1 MQENKL
7 FVGNLDYSVT
17 QDELKDLFSSY
28 GSVVSAVVIKN
39 KGFGFVEMS
48 SSDEA
53 LNALTEL
60 NNHSFKN
67 RDLKIDKA
75 KERKPKNKFIRKG
88 NNGRKTFKKN
98 Q

>member
-17 QDELKDLFSSY
+17 REELTDLFSTY
-28 GSVVSAVVIKN
+28 GNVISAVVIKN

-48 SSDEA
+48 SSTEA
-53 LNALTEL
+53 ENALSEL
-60 NNHSFKN
+60 NNHSYKN

-75 KERKPKNKFIRKG
+75 KERKPKNNFKRKD
-88 NNGRKTFKKN
+88 NNGRKSYKKN
-98 Q
+98 